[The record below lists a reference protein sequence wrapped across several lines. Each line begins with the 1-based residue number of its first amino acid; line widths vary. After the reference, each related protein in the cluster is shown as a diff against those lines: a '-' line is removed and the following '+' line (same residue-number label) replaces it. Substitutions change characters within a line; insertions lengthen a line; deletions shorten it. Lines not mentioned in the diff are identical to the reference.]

1 MLFTSDIDTVRIIL
15 LVFALSRQ
23 YHDLSDPPQAFDFP
37 VTSTTVVYTSICKA
51 SIDVHD
57 LGK

>member
-1 MLFTSDIDTVRIIL
+1 MLFTSDIDTVWIIL
-15 LVFALSRQ
+15 LIFALSRQ
-23 YHDLSDPPQAFDFP
+23 YHDFSDPPQAFDFAI
-37 VTSTTVVYTSICKA
+37 TSTMVVYTSTYKA

>member
-1 MLFTSDIDTVRIIL
+1 MLFTSDIDTVQIIL
-15 LVFALSRQ
+15 LDFALSRQ

-37 VTSTTVVYTSICKA
+37 VTSTMVVHTSTYKA
-51 SIDVHD
+51 SIDVRD